1 MVTPRVA
8 TLVVAVL
15 IAVVSAVA
23 GGCGGS
29 SAPPAPSPA
38 TPAPTGTPW
47 LCQPGTAGDPCTQ
60 SRVASSVSSTG
71 EVTPIPQLAGVGSAF
86 DCFYVYPTVSAEPSD
101 NADLRVQPEELQV
114 AQAQA
119 SRFSQ
124 VCDVW
129 APMYRQVTLSGLVRG
144 IAGHAP
150 GAESI
155 AYRSLLA
162 GWRDFL
168 AHHDGGKPIILIGHS
183 QGASILIQLI
193 HRELDPEPLLR
204 RRLVSAII
212 VGGNVQV
219 PRGKT
224 VGGSFRTVPTCTAL
238 GQVGCVIAYSA
249 FGALPPADALFGRPG
264 QGISLL
270 AGQTAS
276 AGQEVACTNPANLG
290 GGPGPL
296 QPFLSPTEYPTAHV
310 TVRTPWV
317 SFPGLYSAVC
327 DHVHGASWLQVTAS
341 PAPGDVRPLVK
352 ATLGPA
358 WGYHGDDVNLA
369 LGNLVSDIAA
379 QEQAYR

>member
-1 MVTPRVA
+1 M
-8 TLVVAVL
+8 
-15 IAVVSAVA
+15 
-23 GGCGGS
+23 
-29 SAPPAPSPA
+29 
-38 TPAPTGTPW
+38 
-47 LCQPGTAGDPCTQ
+47 
-60 SRVASSVSSTG
+60 SSTG
-71 EVTPIPQLAGVGSAF
+71 AVTPIPEPSSAGSAF

-101 NADLRVQPEELQV
+101 NADLRVQPEEMQA

-150 GAESI
+150 DIESI

-168 AHHDGGKPIILIGHS
+168 AHHDNGKPIILIGHS
-183 QGASILIQLI
+183 QGASILIQLV
-193 HRELDPEPLLR
+193 HRELDPNPALR

-224 VGGSFRTVPTCTAL
+224 VGGSFRTVPTCTAP
-238 GQVGCVIAYSA
+238 GQVGCVIAYST
-249 FGALPPADALFGRPG
+249 FGAQPPADALFGRPG
-264 QGISLL
+264 QGVSLL
-270 AGQTAS
+270 AGQIAS
-276 AGQEVACTNPANLG
+276 AGQQVACTNPANLG
-290 GGPGPL
+290 GGPAPL
-296 QPFLSPTEYPTAHV
+296 QSFLSPTDFPTADATV
-310 TVRTPWV
+310 TTPWV
-317 SFPGLYSAVC
+317 SFPGLYSGAC
-327 DHVHGASWLQVTAS
+327 EHADGASWLQVTAS
-341 PAPGDVRPLVK
+341 ASPGDLRPLVK
-352 ATLGPA
+352 AKLGPA

-369 LGNLVSDIAA
+369 LGNLVSDVAA